1 MSQRPHDEIRSL
13 IALYLVGAVSPDEER
28 TVRAHLVSCDEC
40 SAEAGTLSR
49 ATDAL
54 ALTVDPVPLPD
65 GFTERVLARI
75 EKEGPEARP
84 ARKRR
89 WTVPALAAV
98 SLVLVV
104 AVGILGYL
112 FVDAQSDLDL
122 QRRVSAALLREDGL
136 KLQGDGA
143 VGAVVPADEGSVF
156 VVEGLED
163 IPEDETYQL
172 WLFEGETPVSAGTFE
187 VEDGRAVLETGRSLE
202 GFSGAA
208 VTVEPEGGSPG
219 PTSDP
224 VLGPV

>member
-13 IALYLVGAVSPDEER
+13 IAPYLVGAVSPDEER

-40 SAEAGTLSR
+40 SVEAGTLSR

-89 WTVPALAAV
+89 WTVPALAAA
-98 SLVLVV
+98 SLVLAV

-112 FVDAQSDLDL
+112 FVDAQGDLDL

-187 VEDGRAVLETGRSLE
+187 VDDGRAVLETGRSLE

-208 VTVEPEGGSPG
+208 VTVEPEGGSRG

>member
-1 MSQRPHDEIRSL
+1 
-13 IALYLVGAVSPDEER
+13 
-28 TVRAHLVSCDEC
+28 
-40 SAEAGTLSR
+40 
-49 ATDAL
+49 
-54 ALTVDPVPLPD
+54 
-65 GFTERVLARI
+65 
-75 EKEGPEARP
+75 
-84 ARKRR
+84 
-89 WTVPALAAV
+89 
-98 SLVLVV
+98 
-104 AVGILGYL
+104 
-112 FVDAQSDLDL
+112 
-122 QRRVSAALLREDGL
+122 L
-136 KLQGDGA
+136 KVQGDGA

-208 VTVEPEGGSPG
+208 VTVEPEGGSRG

>member
-1 MSQRPHDEIRSL
+1 MSQRSHDEIKSL
-13 IALYLVGAVSPDEER
+13 IAPYLLGAVSPDEER
-28 TVRAHLVSCDEC
+28 TVRAHLASCDEC
-40 SAEAGTLSR
+40 SAEANTVSAG
-49 ATDAL
+49 TDAL
-54 ALTVDPVPLPD
+54 ALTVEPIPLPE
-65 GFTERVLARI
+65 GFTERVLSRI
-75 EKEGPEARP
+75 EQEAPEARP

-98 SLVLVV
+98 SLVLAI
-104 AVGILGYL
+104 AVGSLGYL

-122 QRRVSAALLREDGL
+122 ERRVTAALLREDGL
-136 KLQGDGA
+136 KLEGDGA
-143 VGAVVPADEGSVF
+143 VGAVVPAADGSVF

-163 IPEDETYQL
+163 IPEERTYQL

-219 PTSDP
+219 PTTDP

>member
-1 MSQRPHDEIRSL
+1 MSQRSHDEIRSL
-13 IALYLVGAVSPDEER
+13 IAPYLVRAVSPDEER
-28 TVRAHLVSCDEC
+28 TVRAHLASCDEC
-40 SAEAGTLSR
+40 SAEAGTVSR

-54 ALTVDPVPLPD
+54 ALSVEPVPLPD
-65 GFTERVLARI
+65 GFTERVLSRI
-75 EKEGPEARP
+75 AEDAPEGRP
-84 ARKRR
+84 ARRLG

-98 SLVLVV
+98 SLVLAV
-104 AVGILGYL
+104 AAGILGYL

>member
-1 MSQRPHDEIRSL
+1 MSQRSHDEIRSL
-13 IALYLVGAVSPDEER
+13 IAPYLVGAVSPDEER
-28 TVRAHLVSCDEC
+28 TVRAHLASCDEC
-40 SAEAGTLSR
+40 SAEAGALSR

-54 ALTVDPVPLPD
+54 ALTVEPVPVPD
-65 GFTERVLARI
+65 GFTERVLSRI
-75 EKEGPEARP
+75 GKDAPEARP
-84 ARKRR
+84 ARRRR
-89 WTVPALAAV
+89 WMVPAVAAV
-98 SLVLVV
+98 SLVLAV
-104 AVGILGYL
+104 AVVILGYL
-112 FVDAQSDLDL
+112 FVDAQSDLNL
-122 QRRVSAALLREDGL
+122 ERRVSAALLREDGL
-136 KLQGDGA
+136 RLQGDGA
-143 VGAVVPADEGSVF
+143 VGAVIPADEGSVF

-163 IPEDETYQL
+163 LPEERTYQL